1 MLRGMI
7 ILLALLGFV
16 VCVGL
21 AAAQEQKEEG
31 VLGRVKSVLPRSGE
45 KACGPKEGAGM
56 MEKVK
61 AALPG
66 AEDKGAA
73 PKEGAGIMEGEKD
86 VVPAESGK

>member
-45 KACGPKEGAGM
+45 KACGPKEGAG
-56 MEKVK
+56 
-61 AALPG
+61 
-66 AEDKGAA
+66 
-73 PKEGAGIMEGEKD
+73 IMEGEKD